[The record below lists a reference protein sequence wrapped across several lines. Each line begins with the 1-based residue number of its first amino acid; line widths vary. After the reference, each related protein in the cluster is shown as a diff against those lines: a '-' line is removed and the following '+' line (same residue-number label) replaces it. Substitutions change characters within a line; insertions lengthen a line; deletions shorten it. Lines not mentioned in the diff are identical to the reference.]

1 MGINFAP
8 IKRIYTGFPA
18 ATLTTLY
25 AAISP
30 TRLQSTF
37 GSFLD
42 LHPRRYCRDFYFRHL
57 VGVRFRRGS
66 QANEVVRRGLLSV
79 PALAAALNFAI
90 IAVDVGYR
98 FAWLFGSFPVTTM
111 VIGMPF
117 CSTFLKLNGAE
128 AVLNSIRSGDRDGFK
143 DVHKPRVLIYKPD
156 LLHPFSYV
164 LFSSI
169 FCTF

>member
-18 ATLTTLY
+18 ATPTTLY

-42 LHPRRYCRDFYFRHL
+42 LHPRRYCRDFYFCHL
-57 VGVRFRRGS
+57 VGIRFRRVS

-79 PALAAALNFAI
+79 PRPRCRPQLRHYLSRRRVQVRLALWFLPRHHH
-90 IAVDVGYR
+90 GY
-98 FAWLFGSFPVTTM
+98 WD
-111 VIGMPF
+111 
-117 CSTFLKLNGAE
+117 
-128 AVLNSIRSGDRDGFK
+128 AVLLDF
-143 DVHKPRVLIYKPD
+143 PQA
-156 LLHPFSYV
+156 
-164 LFSSI
+164 
-169 FCTF
+169 